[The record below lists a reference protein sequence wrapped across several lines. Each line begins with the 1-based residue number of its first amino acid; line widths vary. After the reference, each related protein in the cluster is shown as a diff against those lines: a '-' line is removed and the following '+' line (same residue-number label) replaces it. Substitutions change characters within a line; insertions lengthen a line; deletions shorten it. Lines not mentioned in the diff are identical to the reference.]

1 MGLVRFREFVSPM
14 EIARL
19 ALGDDLAAHMQP
31 DGAGRAA
38 DDNQGGESGR
48 QAHHQ
53 LGAEAR

>member
-1 MGLVRFREFVSPM
+1 M
-14 EIARL
+14 EIASL

-38 DDNQGGESGR
+38 NDDQGGEGCR

-53 LGAEAR
+53 PGAEAGQE